1 LLTADLVH
9 TRRRGDR
16 LTVVPLAPADRTRA
30 CELAAMYL
38 DLARAHL
45 GATRGALLEAWRAVA
60 VRPSEQR
67 LARGLL
73 KLVLDRCEFEEGAG
87 LDPAALR
94 DELFS
99 AAALARRTA
108 WADLGSAPG
117 GPSPESSATLP
128 ASCQGTTANG
138 FDRAGLLT
146 AAAAR
151 RGVAIEDVEKALYAD
166 LSDAHLVHAFQAVSA
181 DALVDSYDLAQVQA
195 VLLRAV
201 KVTATV
207 RGGPAAYRYLFR
219 RLKFLRLLHRI
230 HRLPERRGGLPGGYA
245 VEIDGPYALFESVT
259 RYGLQLALA
268 FPAIAACSE
277 WALAADLRWGRDAS
291 ALRFELR
298 GETSAPVGTT
308 EDGPREEVAALLD
321 QLRAADTPWHAAV
334 SAAVLDL
341 PGAGLCVPDLELTH
355 SRTGQTVYL
364 EVLGFWS
371 REAVWK
377 RIELVERGLPY
388 HLVFAVSKR
397 LRVSEQALGDQHPAA
412 LYVYGKTMSARAV
425 LERVEAA
432 IK

>member
-16 LTVVPLAPADRTRA
+16 LTVVPLGEVDRSRA
-30 CELAAMYL
+30 RELAATYL

-45 GATRGALLEAWRAVA
+45 GATRGALLEACRAV
-60 VRPSEQR
+60 VVGPREQR

-73 KLVLDRCEFEEGAG
+73 KLVLDRCQFEEGGG

-99 AAALARRTA
+99 AAAVARRSET
-108 WADLGSAPG
+108 LG
-117 GPSPESSATLP
+117 
-128 ASCQGTTANG
+128 QG
-138 FDRAGLLT
+138 FDRAALLAAT
-146 AAAAR
+146 AAHHQ
-151 RGVAIEDVEKALYAD
+151 VTVEEVERALYSD
-166 LSDAHLVHAFQAVSA
+166 LPDAHLVREFQGVSP
-181 DALVDSYDLAQVQA
+181 DGLVEGYDLAQVQA

-207 RGGPAAYRYLFR
+207 RAAPAAYRYLFR

-245 VEIDGPYALFESVT
+245 VEIDGPFALFESVT
-259 RYGLQLALA
+259 KYGLQLALA
-268 FPAIAACSE
+268 FPAIAACAE
-277 WALAADLRWGRDAS
+277 WALAADLRWGREARP
-291 ALRFELR
+291 LRFELR
-298 GETSAPVGTT
+298 GETSTPLATP
-308 EDGPREEVAALLD
+308 EDGLPEEVAALLG
-321 QLRAADTPWHAAV
+321 QLRATDTPWRAAV
-334 SAAVLDL
+334 SATVLDL

-355 SRTGQTVYL
+355 SGSGKTVYL

-377 RIELVERGLPY
+377 RVELVERGLPY
-388 HLVFAVSKR
+388 PLVFAVSKR
-397 LRVSEQALGDQHPAA
+397 LRVSEEALGDQHPAA
-412 LYVYGKTMSARAV
+412 LYVYSKTMSARAV

-432 IK
+432 IRTRG